1 MENVRS
7 LLIGV
12 GALAALFLWPGPAL
26 GQEKAPVTPSTSSG
40 QGPVEPPAVSGSAL
54 RQAQGGEERRTAE
67 ITVEAPAEPPPV
79 VSPSTSSG
87 QAPSTG
93 LPRAES
99 RGSGQGPAVEPPA
112 QVLVLSLKESILL
125 GLKNN
130 LNIAIEGFN
139 PGIRATDVTVAQAVF
154 DPTAFADVNFGKQK
168 TQNRN
173 VLVGQLVEINEDLNF
188 NVGLS
193 QSLPTGGS
201 YQLTFAND
209 RNYNNAAFFS
219 VVDTNTA
226 YASDLSL
233 TLVQPLLKNFGVD
246 VNRTQIKIAKNEQE
260 ISVDRFRETTMDV
273 ITQVQ
278 EAYWELV
285 FTLEDLTVAQRSLD
299 LARELANLNRAR
311 VRAGVAA
318 PVEVIQAETDIAARE
333 AAVTVA
339 EKSVRDAEDRL
350 KVILNIPKKGEWG
363 GAILPSDPA
372 RFSSVALDLPGAVAE
387 ALSKRPQYEVAK
399 IGLSNRELTL
409 RLARN
414 QLLPDLSFQG
424 SVGVNGLS
432 ALDPSYGN
440 ALNKLGTGDYYT
452 YSAGFVLSVP
462 LGNRA
467 ARAEFLKAQLEV
479 GQARAALQDA
489 ELQITAQV
497 REAVR
502 RIEADAK
509 LTQQTKAASTLAAEQ
524 LRIETK
530 RLEAGVST
538 TFEVLRFQRELA
550 VTQSAEVR
558 TLSNYNKSL
567 ANFDRVRGVT
577 LEKHRIQM

>member
-1 MENVRS
+1 
-7 LLIGV
+7 
-12 GALAALFLWPGPAL
+12 
-26 GQEKAPVTPSTSSG
+26 
-40 QGPVEPPAVSGSAL
+40 
-54 RQAQGGEERRTAE
+54 
-67 ITVEAPAEPPPV
+67 
-79 VSPSTSSG
+79 
-87 QAPSTG
+87 
-93 LPRAES
+93 
-99 RGSGQGPAVEPPA
+99 
-112 QVLVLSLKESILL
+112 
-125 GLKNN
+125 
-130 LNIAIEGFN
+130 
-139 PGIRATDVTVAQAVF
+139 
-154 DPTAFADVNFGKQK
+154 KQK

-173 VLVGQLVEINEDLNF
+173 VLVGELVETNEDLNW

-201 YQLTFAND
+201 YQLTFANN
-209 RNYNNAAFFS
+209 RNFNNSAFFS
-219 VVDTNTA
+219 VVNTETA
-226 YASDLSL
+226 YFSDLSL
-233 TLVQPLLKNFGVD
+233 TVVQPLLKNFGVD

-278 EAYWELV
+278 DAYWELV
-285 FTLEDLTVAQRSLD
+285 FTLEDLKVAQRSLG
-299 LARELANLNRAR
+299 LAKELSQLNRAR

-318 PVEVIQAETDIAARE
+318 PVEVTQAETDVAARE
-333 AAVTVA
+333 AGVTVA

-372 RFSSVALDLPGAVAE
+372 TFSSVTPNLPEAVAE
-387 ALSKRPQYEVAK
+387 ALSKRPQYAVAK

-424 SVGVNGLS
+424 GVGVNGLS
-432 ALDPSYGN
+432 ALNPNYGN
-440 ALNKLGTGDYYT
+440 ALDKLGTGDYYT
-452 YSAGFVLSVP
+452 YSAGVVFSVP

-479 GQARAALQDA
+479 GQAQAALQDA

-509 LTQQTKAASTLAAEQ
+509 LVDQTGAARVLAEEQ

-550 VTQSAEVR
+550 ATQSAEVR
-558 TLSNYNKSL
+558 ALTNSNKSL

-577 LEKHRIQM
+577 LEKHQIQM

>member
-1 MENVRS
+1 
-7 LLIGV
+7 
-12 GALAALFLWPGPAL
+12 
-26 GQEKAPVTPSTSSG
+26 
-40 QGPVEPPAVSGSAL
+40 
-54 RQAQGGEERRTAE
+54 
-67 ITVEAPAEPPPV
+67 
-79 VSPSTSSG
+79 
-87 QAPSTG
+87 
-93 LPRAES
+93 
-99 RGSGQGPAVEPPA
+99 
-112 QVLVLSLKESILL
+112 
-125 GLKNN
+125 
-130 LNIAIEGFN
+130 
-139 PGIRATDVTVAQAVF
+139 
-154 DPTAFADVNFGKQK
+154 
-168 TQNRN
+168 
-173 VLVGQLVEINEDLNF
+173 
-188 NVGLS
+188 
-193 QSLPTGGS
+193 
-201 YQLTFAND
+201 
-209 RNYNNAAFFS
+209 
-219 VVDTNTA
+219 
-226 YASDLSL
+226 
-233 TLVQPLLKNFGVD
+233 LKNFGVD

-278 EAYWELV
+278 DAYWELV
-285 FTLEDLTVAQRSLD
+285 FTLEDLKVAQRSLD

-318 PVEVIQAETDIAARE
+318 PVEVTQAETDIAARE

-350 KVILNIPKKGEWG
+350 KVILNIPKNGEWG

-372 RFSSVALDLPGAVAE
+372 RFSPVALDLPGAVAE
-387 ALSKRPQYEVAK
+387 ALSKRPQYAVAK
-399 IGLSNRELTL
+399 IDLSNRELNL

-432 ALDPSYGN
+432 ALNPAYGN
-440 ALNKLGTGDYYT
+440 ALDKLGTGDYYT
-452 YSAGFVLSVP
+452 YSAGVVFSFP

-467 ARAEFLKAQLEV
+467 ARAEFLKAQLGV
-479 GQARAALQDA
+479 AQAQTAVQDA

-509 LTQQTKAASTLAAEQ
+509 LVDQTKAARVLAAEQ

-550 VTQSAEVR
+550 ATQSAEVR
-558 TLSNYNKSL
+558 ALTNSNKSL

-577 LEKHRIQM
+577 LEKNQIQM